1 MTGDLIPFG
10 TPATIDRPQQRPLSS
25 HQGPGSGDGSR
36 RIAWH
41 RYIAALRRYKW
52 LMAGLAVAGTLA
64 GFAVTRLMSP
74 RYDVHAT
81 IWISSE
87 SANNRS
93 TGPIRAN
100 ELLSGAS
107 WPQLLSSFTVLDRV
121 SRDVQLYLRPAEAAD
136 SLIFRGFA
144 LGEQFSRGNYE
155 LQIAGDGSTYTLNR
169 EEAPAIEKGA
179 VGDSI
184 GRSVGFRW
192 APDAK
197 VLAGRNSVKFE
208 VRAPR
213 DASVILRQRL
223 QATLPSESNLLRLSL
238 SGTDPQLEARTLN
251 VLAREFV
258 GQAAELKKRNLV
270 EFAKTLEQ
278 QLSYAESQ
286 LRGAE
291 IALESFRMNTITLPS
306 EDSPLAG
313 GIALTRDPVFASY
326 FQRKV
331 EHDGLSNDRASLEA
345 LLAEVRAGT
354 ADVSALWMVPAVQ
367 NGGPDLAAALTEHA
381 TKQAELRAARQIY
394 TDQHPTVKEIARSVN
409 QLETQTIPGMV
420 AGLVA
425 QLRRREADLGE
436 RIAGASRELQRIP
449 SRTIEEMRLRR
460 NVETRENLY
469 TTLKSRFEEARLA
482 EASSLPDISILDSA
496 VAPQFPTRNTAP
508 RIILVAFMG
517 SLLLGI
523 GLAVLLDRLD
533 HRFRYPEQA
542 SEELGLTILGAVPN
556 IRRVE
561 ASRRHHEE
569 AAQVVESFRTVRL
582 NLHNAFPGGRVEV
595 TVSSPGVGD
604 GKSLVCANLALSFA
618 EAGFRTLLIDGDI
631 RRGELHK
638 AFNTTRRPGLVDH
651 LLGEARV
658 DEILRQGTHERL
670 TLIPCGTRRHRGPE
684 LLMSPALPKLLAA
697 LRGRFDAIIM
707 DSPPL
712 GAGVDAYVLSAAIGS
727 MVLVLRSGETDRKMA
742 NAKLELMDRM
752 PVSILGAVLNDI
764 RASGEFRYYSYLYG
778 YQPDSAVDAPSPL
791 STVGELVGRG

>member
-1 MTGDLIPFG
+1 MTGDLVPYG
-10 TPATIDRPQQRPLSS
+10 TPAGIDRPPFRAPAA
-25 HQGPGSGDGSR
+25 PAGSGNDGPR
-36 RIAWH
+36 GIAWH

-52 LMAGLAVAGTLA
+52 LIAGLVVVGSVA
-64 GFAVTRLMSP
+64 GFAATRMTSP

-81 IWISSE
+81 IWISTE
-87 SANNRS
+87 SASTRN

-136 SLIFRGFA
+136 SAMFRDFS
-144 LGEQFSRGNYE
+144 LDEQFVRGNYALTLSEDGTRYE
-155 LQIAGDGSTYTLNR
+155 LSRDD
-169 EEAPAIEKGA
+169 APPLESGA

-184 GRSVGFRW
+184 GRKAGFRW
-192 APDAK
+192 APPAEALK
-197 VLAGRNSVKFE
+197 GRST
-208 VRAPR
+208 VRFAVTAPR
-213 DASVILRQRL
+213 DASVALRQRL
-223 QATLPSESNLLRLSL
+223 QANLPHESNLLRLSL
-238 SGTDPQLEARTLN
+238 SGTDPYLEARTLN

-278 QLSYAESQ
+278 QLSYADSE

-291 IALESFRMNTITLPS
+291 MALENFRIVNIKQPS
-306 EDSPLAG
+306 EASPLAG
-313 GIALTRDPVFASY
+313 GIALTRDPVMSSF
-326 FQRKV
+326 FERKL
-331 EHDGLSNDRASLEA
+331 ELDGLSNDRIALEA
-345 LLAEVRAGT
+345 LLADVRAGK
-354 ADVSALWMVPAVQ
+354 ADVNAFWLVPAVQ
-367 NGGPDLAAALTEHA
+367 SGGPELSAALTEHA
-381 TKQAELRAARQIY
+381 TRTAELRAARQVY
-394 TDQHPTVKEIARSVN
+394 TDEHPTVRAALRAVQE
-409 QLETQTIPGMV
+409 LESRTIPG
-420 AGLVA
+420 LVSSLAA
-425 QLRRREADLGE
+425 QLRRREEDLGR
-436 RIAGASRELQRIP
+436 RITRFEGELEKIP
-449 SRTIEEMRLRR
+449 SRTIEEERLRR
-460 NVETRENLY
+460 NRDTRESLY
-469 TTLKSRFEEARLA
+469 LTLKGRFEEARLA
-482 EASSLPDISILDSA
+482 EASALPDISILDSA
-496 VAPQFPTRNTAP
+496 VAPQFPSRNTAP
-508 RIILVAFMG
+508 RIIMVAFVG
-517 SLLLGI
+517 ALLLGI
-523 GLAVLLDRLD
+523 ALAVLLDRLD

-542 SEELGLTILGAVPN
+542 SDELGLTILGAVPN

-618 EAGFRTLLIDGDI
+618 EAGYRTLLIDGDI

-638 AFNTTRRPGLVDH
+638 AFNVTRRPGLVDH

-658 DEILRQGTHERL
+658 DEILREGSHERL
-670 TLIPCGTRRHRGPE
+670 TVIPCGTRRHRGPE

-697 LRGRFDAIIM
+697 LRPRYDAIIM

-712 GAGVDAYVLSAAIGS
+712 GAGVDAYVLSSALGAMI
-727 MVLVLRSGETDRKMA
+727 LVLRSGETDRKMA
-742 NAKLELMDRM
+742 HAKLELMDRM

-778 YQPDSAVDAPSPL
+778 YQPDFGIDAPSP
-791 STVGELVGRG
+791 SSGVGELAGRR